1 MDASEKK
8 YLSIGTIAK
17 RALVEP
23 HILRYWEQCGLI
35 QPVRL
40 SSGQRRYTTH
50 DLERIRYIKAL
61 VYEKKLHTAGVK
73 RELNTAQKNKQM
85 ELGLMTTENPASIK
99 LIRELRTD
107 IKDILK
113 LLK

>member
-1 MDASEKK
+1 MDSSEKK
-8 YLSIGTIAK
+8 YCSIGTIAK

-35 QPVRL
+35 KPVRL

-61 VYEKKLHTAGVK
+61 VYEKKYQTAGVK

-85 ELGLMTTENPASIK
+85 ELTLMTTADPTSIK
-99 LIRELRTD
+99 LIRELRSD
-107 IKDILK
+107 IKDIVR